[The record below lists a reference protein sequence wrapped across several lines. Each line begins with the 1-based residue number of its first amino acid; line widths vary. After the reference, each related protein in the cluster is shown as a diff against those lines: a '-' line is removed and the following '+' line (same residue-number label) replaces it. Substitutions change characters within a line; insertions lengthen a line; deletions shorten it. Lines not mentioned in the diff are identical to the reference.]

1 MTPRR
6 PASAPVGPVRCALC
20 AHASAFIGNGC
31 FCAARQTRVCAA
43 NRYGRVCTSFEPI
56 KNKIL

>member
-31 FCAARQTRVCAA
+31 FCAA
-43 NRYGRVCTSFEPI
+43 NRYGRVCTSYEPI